1 MTSPTDAALDDL
13 SDHMRAERD
22 ALKRMVGALQRLDHP
37 DPLISEAF
45 AAYRAAG
52 IARPDYERLHWR
64 AAKAWAGLQP
74 ITRASR

>member
-1 MTSPTDAALDDL
+1 MTSPTDAALNDL

-22 ALKRMVGALQRLDHP
+22 ALNQMVWALQRLGRP

-45 AAYRAAG
+45 AVYRAAG

-64 AAKAWAGLQP
+64 AAKAWAGHQL
-74 ITRASR
+74 ITRAGR